1 MGIPKGGEHPLWL
14 RAGQYLAREAG
25 AIMKRVFLLALLI
38 FVSATACG
46 KKSDLRA
53 PELAAPQPINNLSAR
68 PASDGVTLT
77 WNRPTE
83 YIDGKEIKD
92 LASFVIF
99 RKEISPN
106 CLDCPVPYRQLQIV
120 NVEDREKFVKQKQY
134 RYDDREAR
142 TNAIYRYRVSAQLF
156 DGSLSAPSNEV
167 EISR

>member
-1 MGIPKGGEHPLWL
+1 
-14 RAGQYLAREAG
+14 
-25 AIMKRVFLLALLI
+25 MKRVFLLALLI
-38 FVSATACG
+38 LVSAMACG
-46 KKSDLRA
+46 KKGDLRA

-68 PASDGVTLT
+68 PAPDGITLT

-99 RKEISPN
+99 RKEISPS
-106 CLDCPVPYRQLQIV
+106 CVDCPVPYRQLRIV

-134 RYDDREAR
+134 RYDDLEVRAK
-142 TNAIYRYRVSAQLF
+142 AVYRYRVSAQLF

-167 EISR
+167 EITR